1 MPNNQK
7 QMDREVRW
15 GGPCPTCGHGFMIR
29 KTKDANSV
37 PLGWVV
43 CASGTCAYGATFDA
57 FREAWRQAQT
67 I

>member
-1 MPNNQK
+1 
-7 QMDREVRW
+7 
-15 GGPCPTCGHGFMIR
+15 MIR